1 MSRQGVRARV
11 RIATTLLAAT
21 TLAWLALPAVS
32 AAATPGNPASAVT
45 RPVTAPK
52 PDPFN
57 GAIPGDATAPNAAL
71 PPVKNPPN
79 AGPVIET
86 ALPGAHVT
94 QTRFG
99 PIDDMDRL
107 FLVKVRQAGLWER
120 PACLRAQDQAENP
133 RLKEI
138 CQTLAS
144 DHVALDEECR
154 FIATQLNVALPD
166 QPSLDQQS
174 WMREFW
180 DLKGHDF
187 DVDTVHWLRFAHGVV
202 YGAIAT
208 VRTGTRNEMMR
219 LFSERASNMVNKH
232 MSLLESTGLVQY
244 DTMPHAAIGGPAA
257 GLANAEIATQ
267 DKHGNAQRD
276 IDGAITPKNP
286 SLLRP
291 PVIAL
296 MIATGLLAAVS
307 IRRVIKG
314 AT

>member
-1 MSRQGVRARV
+1 M
-11 RIATTLLAAT
+11 ATTFLAASA
-21 TLAWLALPAVS
+21 LAWLAIPTVA

-57 GAIPGDATAPNAAL
+57 GGIPGDATAPNAAL
-71 PPVKNPPN
+71 PPVKNPPT

-86 ALPGAHVT
+86 ALPGEHVT

-99 PIDDMDRL
+99 PIDDVDRL

-120 PACLRAQDQAENP
+120 PACLRAQEQAENA

-138 CQTLAS
+138 CQILAS
-144 DHVALDEECR
+144 DHVALDQEDQ

-208 VRTGTRNEMMR
+208 IRTGTRNEMISPPR
-219 LFSERASNMVNKH
+219 T
-232 MSLLESTGLVQY
+232 STA
-244 DTMPHAAIGGPAA
+244 TPNATSTARSPRRTPACSS
-257 GLANAEIATQ
+257 
-267 DKHGNAQRD
+267 
-276 IDGAITPKNP
+276 P
-286 SLLRP
+286 S
-291 PVIAL
+291 
-296 MIATGLLAAVS
+296 
-307 IRRVIKG
+307 
-314 AT
+314 

>member
-1 MSRQGVRARV
+1 MRRRATGTGRW
-11 RIATTLLAAT
+11 IATAIAMT
-21 TLAWLALPAVS
+21 TVAWVALPASS
-32 AAATPGNPASAVT
+32 AAATPSNPQAVM

-71 PPVKNPPN
+71 PPVKNPPD
-79 AGPVIET
+79 AGPFLQT

-99 PIDDMDRL
+99 PVDDMDRL

-120 PACLRAQDQAENP
+120 PTCLRAQDQAESP

-144 DHVALDEECR
+144 DHAQLDEEDR
-154 FIATQLNVALPD
+154 FIATQLGVALPD
-166 QPSLDQQS
+166 QPSLDQQG

-180 DLKGHDF
+180 DLKGHEF
-187 DVDTVHWLRFAHGVV
+187 DVDSVRWLRFAHGVV

-208 VRTGTRNEMMR
+208 IRTGTRNEMMR
-219 LFSERASNMVNKH
+219 LFAERASTMVNKH

-244 DTMPHAAIGGPAA
+244 DALPHAAIGGPAA
-257 GLANAEIATQ
+257 GLANAKVPTQ
-267 DKHGNAQRD
+267 DFHVNRTQQD
-276 IDGAITPKNP
+276 IDGALTPKNP

-291 PVIAL
+291 SVIAL
-296 MIATGLLAAVS
+296 MIVTGLLAAVS
-307 IRRVIKG
+307 IRRVVRG
-314 AT
+314 GS